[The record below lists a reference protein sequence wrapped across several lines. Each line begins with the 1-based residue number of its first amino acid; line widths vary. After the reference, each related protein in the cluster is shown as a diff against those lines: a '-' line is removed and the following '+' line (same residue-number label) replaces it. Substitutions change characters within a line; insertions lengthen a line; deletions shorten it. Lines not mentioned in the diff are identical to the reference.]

1 MPFEET
7 QVGGQ
12 HSQEMTI
19 VSVQDD
25 YLKCTM
31 QSINHFG
38 EAPVYKFYRIGPDA
52 SAGTKTVD
60 VSRPSELSKSTVVA
74 NGNEWVNVNSY
85 SGGSGEYKLEI
96 PYEAGQ
102 KIMVTKGIEIPL
114 TTSSNSGISGLETN
128 STVDIFVDE
137 NREGRS
143 WHSPASASGDGG
155 SGASGVS
162 GFTNKC
168 IVLCEGGVEIS
179 GEILFKSGCE
189 GAPITGGSGTGTGIN
204 STGTNA
210 GYNASGIVTG
220 APITVYLHCGNGNNS
235 PILASWTTGTEGWIP
250 TLAGD
255 SLSNFQRVE
264 TAVTEFPSNY
274 VAVNIPTGAKVE
286 VFNAGGFEY
295 IIPDAGGPDPFIE
308 AFGNNGFQ
316 LPPAQGDYNVEYAI
330 SSDPNTRESW
340 LNYSI
345 VVVPTVSPPNP
356 GETGTYAQVM
366 QRNFFGR

>member
-114 TTSSNSGISGLETN
+114 TSSSNSGISGLETN

-143 WHSPASASGDGG
+143 WAQPGIE
-155 SGASGVS
+155 
-162 GFTNKC
+162 GFSEKC
-168 IVLCEGGVEIS
+168 IVICENGEEIKGTILWKDGCDGDTDDGG
-179 GEILFKSGCE
+179 
-189 GAPITGGSGTGTGIN
+189 GGSTTTQQYCIECSSPGLTYDDPNEGPVGETRKWYVKTSYKAADSPSAAKAACQLQATEEGITGTGGDVDAVDVDSAFCDQQTITPATAAPAAAPQNLQIN
-204 STGTNA
+204 
-210 GYNASGIVTG
+210 
-220 APITVYLHCGNGNNS
+220 
-235 PILASWTTGTEGWIP
+235 
-250 TLAGD
+250 
-255 SLSNFQRVE
+255 
-264 TAVTEFPSNY
+264 
-274 VAVNIPTGAKVE
+274 
-286 VFNAGGFEY
+286 
-295 IIPDAGGPDPFIE
+295 
-308 AFGNNGFQ
+308 
-316 LPPAQGDYNVEYAI
+316 
-330 SSDPNTRESW
+330 
-340 LNYSI
+340 
-345 VVVPTVSPPNP
+345 VSEQENP
-356 GETGTYAQVM
+356 E
-366 QRNFFGR
+366 NE